1 MVFYMRFKCPY
12 EVVGC
17 PMTVLLGLPRVDANS
32 DSGGLVAYFYGGM
45 CLHPYKAPAIGQL
58 RGVNRT
64 KAVAAAEGKGTKMS
78 HQEMLVSRP
87 GDQQMTANVSACG
100 VNANVLAQAR
110 REANSK
116 KWRYDLPPL
125 EALRQLAMR
134 EKQQDAVTLGE
145 LGVAKGRVLGVVDSI
160 THMTDGAVV
169 VVIADEAVWMYSQL
183 RNQGLANK
191 VLVDFCDSKVQDTD
205 GRKFMTFVAMIDNP
219 AAETLSAHRPRPI
232 ELFRVVTQDR

>member
-1 MVFYMRFKCPY
+1 LTTRS
-12 EVVGC
+12 
-17 PMTVLLGLPRVDANS
+17 N
-32 DSGGLVAYFYGGM
+32 
-45 CLHPYKAPAIGQL
+45 
-58 RGVNRT
+58 
-64 KAVAAAEGKGTKMS
+64 
-78 HQEMLVSRP
+78 
-87 GDQQMTANVSACG
+87 ACG
-100 VNANVLAQAR
+100 DPVACLQAR

-191 VLVDFCDSKVQDTD
+191 VLVDFYDSKV
-205 GRKFMTFVAMIDNP
+205 RRH
-219 AAETLSAHRPRPI
+219 AAC
-232 ELFRVVTQDR
+232 RVVRLWVRLVASA